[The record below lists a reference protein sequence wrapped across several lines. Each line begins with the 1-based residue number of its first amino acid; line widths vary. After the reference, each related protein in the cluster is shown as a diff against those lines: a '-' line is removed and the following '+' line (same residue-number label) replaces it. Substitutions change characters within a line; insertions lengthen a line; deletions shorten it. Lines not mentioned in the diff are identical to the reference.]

1 MRVPP
6 FERFQR
12 ISALTA
18 VFVCGMVV
26 GAAAFNGLMNEEY
39 NKAILK
45 NYQLTQQIENDQERI
60 SRLENDLG
68 KESVIQGIM
77 VFVGVPEGKPALDI
91 VTEKELKKKL
101 KDDLTSFRGRRIYDI
116 GRDSSFARKL
126 FEKKVYSGIGENDY
140 MVRITTILV
149 ADSVL
154 QVWVEAR
161 VAALSPDG
169 SAR

>member
-1 MRVPP
+1 MRVPS
-6 FERFQR
+6 FQRFQR
-12 ISALTA
+12 ISALA
-18 VFVCGMVV
+18 AFFVCGMVV

-45 NYQLTQQIENDQERI
+45 NYELTQQIENDQERI

-77 VFVGVPEGKPALDI
+77 VFVGVPEGKPPLDV
-91 VTEKELKKKL
+91 VTEKILKKKL
-101 KDDLTSFRGRRIYDI
+101 KEDLSSFRGRRIYDI
-116 GRDSSFARKL
+116 GKDSSFVRKL
-126 FEKKVYSGIGENDY
+126 FEKKIYSGVGEKDY
-140 MVRITTILV
+140 AVRITTILV

-161 VAALSPDG
+161 IAALSPDG